1 MTGATMLVVWP
12 TVRMALCGSGRRVTL
27 GYHGYLTKIL
37 RDQGGYHG
45 NEGTKQSVLQGFLL
59 GIPLHETSGDTM
71 GIIWN
76 NLTNRGDIIHQSVLS
91 NYPLVIKGGLL
102 ENPPFRVR

>member
-12 TVRMALCGSGRRVTL
+12 TVRMALCGSGRQVTL

-45 NEGTKQSVLQGFLL
+45 NDGTKQSVL
-59 GIPLHETSGDTM
+59 
-71 GIIWN
+71 
-76 NLTNRGDIIHQSVLS
+76 
-91 NYPLVIKGGLL
+91 
-102 ENPPFRVR
+102 